1 MSLSLSRQSM
11 TLFMLLVFV
20 SMVGVALTYP
30 AGARFMPLTV
40 GVPGIALCLLQIVLD
55 MRRNSAAIEDHDEI
69 REAEEKAA
77 RLVGHEVHFEHAQ
90 VIDAPRDKADVARRE
105 VIAWGYFLGFVGGV
119 LMFGFWISIPI
130 FLITFLQERA
140 KATWKRAL
148 LLGGGAS
155 VIFYVVFTKVLGVT
169 LYGGAITGWILDRFG
184 T

>member
-1 MSLSLSRQSM
+1 MSLSLSRQAM

-40 GVPGIALCLLQIVLD
+40 GIPGIALCLLQIVID
-55 MRRNSAAIEDHDEI
+55 MRSKSTAIQVHDEI
-69 REAEEKAA
+69 REAKEKAA
-77 RLVGHEVHFEHAQ
+77 RLVGHEVHFKHAE
-90 VIDAPRDKADVARRE
+90 VIDAPRDEADVARRE

-119 LMFGFWISIPI
+119 LLFGFWISIPI
-130 FLITFLQERA
+130 FLIAFLHERA
-140 KATWKRAL
+140 NATSKRSL

-169 LYGGAITGWILDRFG
+169 LYGGLITGWILDRSG
-184 T
+184 V